1 MPISG
6 KPRFARSNWAKA
18 PFGTMPLPKL
28 IDGKDHS
35 ADFISLELVDSP
47 TLSTCERIAVL
58 KGRRRPPTDR

>member
-1 MPISG
+1 
-6 KPRFARSNWAKA
+6 
-18 PFGTMPLPKL
+18 MPLPKL